1 MQAIHH
7 TDRTVLDHPVHEVWN
22 AIVDEL
28 NGRTTWWH
36 PHNTHQP
43 GPTGPQHPGGTT
55 TTTIH
60 PAGVGKPGPKLRF
73 TSTTTDVTPNAL
85 LTQKHTGSFH
95 GTTTYQLTPRNDG
108 AQTLLTITFA
118 TTPHGLAKVLHKLTN
133 LTTKHTTATQHA
145 LSNLQRHLDSQR

>member
-1 MQAIHH
+1 MHAIHH
-7 TDRTVLDHPVHEVWN
+7 TDRTILDHPTHEVWD

-43 GPTGPQHPGGTT
+43 GATGPQQAGGTM

-73 TSTTTDVTPNAL
+73 ASTTTQVTPDVE
-85 LTQKHTGSFH
+85 LTQTHTGHFH
-95 GTTTYQLTPRNDG
+95 GTTTYRLTPHNNNT
-108 AQTLLTITFA
+108 QTLLTITFA
-118 TTPHGLAKVLHKLTN
+118 TTPHGLAKILHKLTN
-133 LTTKHTTATQHA
+133 LTTKHTAATQDA
-145 LSNLQRHLDSQR
+145 LGNLHRHLGKQK